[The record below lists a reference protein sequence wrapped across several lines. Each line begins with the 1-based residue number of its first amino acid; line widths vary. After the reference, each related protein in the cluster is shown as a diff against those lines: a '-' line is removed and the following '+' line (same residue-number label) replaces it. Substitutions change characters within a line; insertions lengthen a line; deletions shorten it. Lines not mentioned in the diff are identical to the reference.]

1 VESIGSDGE
10 KIRSFFLKQWLNKEG
25 ESGAVYR
32 FKKNDLFSKGCSEA
46 VDNQV
51 NGEKAVGRCLNLITI
66 FMKELHHGC
75 Y

>member
-1 VESIGSDGE
+1 MESIGSDGE

-25 ESGAVYR
+25 ESGAVCR
-32 FKKNDLFSKGCSEA
+32 FKKMIFFSKGCFQA